1 MPTSVRLRGLFV
13 PAIVSLILIVAVGW
27 YNLFWLPSKHRYLD
41 DRNFRVLKTL
51 SEQIRL
57 GINNFDK
64 MMDNAADGGIGR
76 EKLQEYLTNV
86 APQLEKPEDEETES
100 IIGKDDYGDPP
111 RVAVVADEGTHFL
124 YIAFK
129 RSVPT
134 TNGGAEHKQV
144 KYAVRTNL
152 DKLINNVLP
161 PPNRSPFNIVLV
173 AREDGTVIFQQSLPG
188 IEVARVDLFEDEPA
202 SPKEKKG
209 EEKETVK
216 SGVEKEKLSE
226 SSRYSEVTLAGAQY
240 RLYSQ
245 PLQLSFEAID
255 SGKKGDKKEAA
266 PTSAEKWIL
275 CGLVRTDAFRSES
288 RSISYTYTLWLS
300 VAILLALTAYP
311 FLKLHLS
318 SPLERV
324 RGSDVVLIAIFVCV
338 VAAALTFIVIDVY
351 YWRYDFDQTAGA
363 HMERL
368 AEAIDNNFD
377 SEKTKAFAQLD
388 VFDAEDDLLDDLGRT
403 PSPGSTLPRL
413 TPDGRTC
420 APAWSWA
427 CRVDILKQN
436 VEQYPYLQFAS
447 WSDSDGNQ
455 RIKWTAKKSVTPFLN
470 LEKNES
476 ITYYSDVKR
485 ALTDVRNAFTEK
497 HYPISAPT
505 QGVGTQYS
513 ANTGDNITIFWKLF
527 NLQDR
532 KDKKVAGADPKD
544 VFCASLVTH
553 PISVFDAVLP
563 DGFQFAVIKSDGTVL
578 FHSDRTKNLR
588 ENFLDETDQDQEVR
602 SRVLMRA
609 SGPLVANYMGR
620 PHRLYIR
627 PMNSSGEQLW
637 TVVVFRDLKVED
649 TMNLEMLSLSSIM
662 FLLYA
667 AAIAFALV
675 LAHYALRGRI
685 AGTWL
690 WPDSRKTSTYRWLVI
705 GNGIA
710 ALLLLLLL
718 QLPAFF
724 ALLVCGFVIPMGT
737 IGCNLLL
744 LRRDNDPSSRKD
756 EAGRH
761 TATSPRWQL
770 QYVGACTT
778 LLAVAAV
785 LPCLCFAKVAFDFE
799 HKLMIARNQLGLA
812 SDIDERAKHVRRA
825 YQNIEL
831 GDVGK
836 KLLVAPGNLSAE
848 WEELPSESELAS
860 EPERKEAPF
869 FSYHHILGI
878 SINSKD
884 SNEKNFALPTCDL
897 SSSGGRQRCVELFLS
912 GSSPTYDQVSADNRY
927 LAETGSSATRTWSS
941 ASLGRRQK
949 LELKTL
955 EAGHT
960 VRTVAS
966 LWVPLHIP
974 WADWRWW
981 LGTMALMAAL
991 FGLVRWSLQRVFVL
1005 DLAAPVST
1013 ENLHTICD
1021 PGDLIAT
1028 LSMNLLVI
1036 GSESSSTIAG
1046 LINRRDVQAWDM
1058 QDVLNVAQHCAKT
1071 ADGTFFVAS
1080 STGDQVDEIIRDGRP
1095 LVLYNCEATF
1105 RTPRTNHESLVA
1117 LERVIANLGSK
1128 VVITTTVDP
1137 ALQPPTEESEHWTT
1151 LLRSF
1156 VRIELNSTLAQ
1167 RVDETVKQF
1176 DSRLSAEAYQR
1187 WLFPRRPRNQKLVLV
1202 HLAQERLVSPNSG
1215 GIVCDLMREGVVV
1228 CSRGLLAIKDSHFT
1242 EFLKSAVPSDRI
1254 KHWEGQVAGSRS
1266 DSIRTSLLVVGAGV
1280 AGFLIYT
1287 QGEVLNT
1294 WVTYAT
1300 GLAAAIPAFIRVLT
1314 MFRGK
1319 GGVEA

>member
-1 MPTSVRLRGLFV
+1 MPTSLRLRGLFV
-13 PAIVSLILIVAVGW
+13 PAIVGLILIVAVGW

-41 DRNFRVLKTL
+41 DRNFRVLRTM

-64 MMDNAADGGIGR
+64 MMDNAADAGIDR
-76 EKLQEYLTNV
+76 DNLQEYLTNV

-100 IIGKDDYGDPP
+100 IIGEDDYSDPP
-111 RVAVVADEGTHFL
+111 RVTVVADEGTHFL

-129 RSVPT
+129 RSAPT
-134 TNGGAEHKQV
+134 TKGRAERKQV

-152 DKLINNVLP
+152 ERLIRDVLP
-161 PPNRSPFNIVLV
+161 PPNRRPFNIVLV
-173 AREDGTVIFQQSLPG
+173 AREDGTVIFQDSLPG
-188 IEVARVDLFEDEPA
+188 IEVARVDMFEHESA
-202 SPKEKKG
+202 ATKEKKS

-216 SGVEKEKLSE
+216 SGVKKEELSE
-226 SSRYSEVTLAGAQY
+226 SSRYSEVTLGGARY

-245 PLQLSFEAID
+245 PLQLSFQPID
-255 SGKKGDKKEAA
+255 AGKKGDKKEAA
-266 PTSAEKWIL
+266 PAAAEKWIL
-275 CGLVRTDAFRSES
+275 CGLVRTDAFQSES
-288 RSISYTYTLWLS
+288 QSISYTYMLWLS
-300 VAILLALTAYP
+300 VAILLALAAYP
-311 FLKLHLS
+311 FVKLHLF

-324 RGSDVVLIAIFVCV
+324 HGSDVVTIAVFLCV
-338 VAAALTFIVIDVY
+338 VAAVLTFILIDVY
-351 YWRYDFDQTAGA
+351 YWRYDFDQMAGA

-368 AEAIDNNFD
+368 AEAIDNNFN

-388 VFDAEDDLLDDLGRT
+388 AFDAEDDLIDDLGRT
-403 PSPGSTLPRL
+403 PSPGSMLPRL
-413 TPDGRTC
+413 APNGRTC
-420 APAWSWA
+420 APDWRWA
-427 CRVDILKQN
+427 CRVDILKHN
-436 VEQYPYLQFAS
+436 VEQYPYLQSAS

-455 RIKWTAKKSVTPFLN
+455 RIKWTAKKGVTPFLN

-476 ITYYSDVKR
+476 TTYYSDVKR
-485 ALTDVRNAFTEK
+485 ALADVRKAFTDK

-505 QGVGTQYS
+505 QGVATRYS
-513 ANTGDNITIFWKLF
+513 PNTGDNITIFWKLF
-527 NLQDR
+527 SLH
-532 KDKKVAGADPKD
+532 DKKVAGADPKD

-620 PHRLYIR
+620 RHRLYIR

-649 TMNLEMLSLSSIM
+649 TMNLETLSLSSIM

-667 AAIAFALV
+667 AAIALALV
-675 LAHYALRGRI
+675 LANYALRGRI
-685 AGTWL
+685 SGTCL

-724 ALLVCGFVIPMGT
+724 ALLVCGFVIPMST
-737 IGCNLLL
+737 VGCNLLL
-744 LRRDNDPSSRKD
+744 LRRDNDPSSRDD
-756 EAGRH
+756 EGGRH
-761 TATSPRWQL
+761 IATSQLWQL

-778 LLAVAAV
+778 LLVVVAV

-799 HKLMIARNQLGLA
+799 HKLMIARNQLSLA
-812 SDIDERAKHVRRA
+812 SDIDERSKRVRRA

-831 GDVGK
+831 GEVGK
-836 KLLVAPGNLSAE
+836 TLVVAPGDLSAE
-848 WEELPSESELAS
+848 WDELPSESELAS

-878 SINSKD
+878 SINSQDYHAKD
-884 SNEKNFALPTCDL
+884 FALPTCDL

-927 LAETGSSATRTWSS
+927 LAETGSSTNRTWSS

-949 LELKTL
+949 LELNTL
-955 EAGHT
+955 EADHT

-966 LWVPLHIP
+966 LWAPLHIP

-981 LGTMALMAAL
+981 LGAIALMAAL
-991 FGLVRWSLQRVFVL
+991 FGLVRWSLRRIFLL
-1005 DLAAPVST
+1005 DLAAPVSP
-1013 ENLHTICD
+1013 ENFDMICD
-1021 PGDLIAT
+1021 PNSLIAK

-1036 GSESSSTIAG
+1036 GSKSSSTIAR
-1046 LINRRDVQAWDM
+1046 LIKRREVQAWDM
-1058 QDVLNVAQHCAKT
+1058 QDLLNVAQHSART

-1080 STGDQVDEIIRDGRP
+1080 STGDPVDEIIRDGRP

-1105 RTPRTNHESLVA
+1105 RTPRTNHESLMA

-1128 VVITTTVDP
+1128 VVITTTMDP
-1137 ALQPPTEESEHWTT
+1137 ALQSPAEESEHWTT

-1156 VRIELNSTLAQ
+1156 VRIELNSLPAQ
-1167 RVDETVKQF
+1167 RVDETDQQF
-1176 DSRLSAEAYQR
+1176 ESRLSAEAYQR
-1187 WLFPRRPRNQKLVLV
+1187 WLFPQRPSSQKLVLV
-1202 HLAQERLVSPNSG
+1202 HLAQEGLVSPNSG
-1215 GIVCDLMREGVVV
+1215 GSVCDLMREGVVV
-1228 CSRGLLAIKDSHFT
+1228 CSWGLLTLKDSRFA
-1242 EFLKSAVPSDRI
+1242 EFLKYAVPSRRI

-1287 QGEVLNT
+1287 QGEVFNT

-1300 GLAAAIPAFIRVLT
+1300 GLAAAIPAFIQVRRT
-1314 MFRGK
+1314 FRGK
-1319 GGVEA
+1319 GGAEA

>member
-1 MPTSVRLRGLFV
+1 MPTSVRLRGLIV
-13 PAIVSLILIVAVGW
+13 PASIGLILIVAVGW

-41 DRNFRVLKTL
+41 DRNFRVLRTL

-64 MMDNAADGGIGR
+64 MMDNAADAGICRG
-76 EKLQEYLTNV
+76 KLQEYLTNV
-86 APQLEKPEDEETES
+86 APQLEKPDDEEAES

-111 RVAVVADEGTHFL
+111 RVAVVADEGKHFL
-124 YIAFK
+124 YLAFK
-129 RSVPT
+129 RSVPA
-134 TNGGAEHKQV
+134 TNGCAERKQV

-152 DKLINNVLP
+152 DRLISNVLP
-161 PPNRSPFNIVLV
+161 PQNRSPFNIVLV
-173 AREDGTVIFQQSLPG
+173 AREDGTIIFQKSLPG
-188 IEVARVDLFEDEPA
+188 IEVAQVDMFEDESAPTE
-202 SPKEKKG
+202 EKKL

-216 SGVEKEKLSE
+216 SGVEKRKLSE
-226 SSRYSEVTLAGAQY
+226 SSRYSEITLAGARY

-245 PLQLSFEAID
+245 PLQLSFQPVD
-255 SGKKGDKKEAA
+255 TGKKGDKKEA
-266 PTSAEKWIL
+266 AEKWIL

-288 RSISYTYTLWLS
+288 QTISYTYTLWLS
-300 VAILLALTAYP
+300 VAILLALAAYP

-324 RGSDVVLIAIFVCV
+324 HGSDVVTIAVFVCV
-338 VAAALTFIVIDVY
+338 VAVVLTFILIDVY

-388 VFDAEDDLLDDLGRT
+388 AFDAENDILDDLGRT
-403 PSPGSTLPRL
+403 PSAGSTLPRL

-420 APAWSWA
+420 ATDWSWA

-436 VEQYPYLQFAS
+436 VERYPYLQFAS
-447 WSDSDGNQ
+447 WSDSEGNQ
-455 RIKWTAKKSVTPFLN
+455 RIKWTTKKSVTPFLN
-470 LEKNES
+470 LERNEAA
-476 ITYYSDVKR
+476 TYYSDVKR
-485 ALTDVRNAFTEK
+485 ALADVRKAFK
-497 HYPISAPT
+497 HSNYPFSAPT
-505 QGVGTQYS
+505 EGVGTQYS

-527 NLQDR
+527 NLHNK

-553 PISVFDAVLP
+553 PISVYGAVLP

-588 ENFLDETDQDQEVR
+588 ENFLDETDQDQDVR

-620 PHRLYIR
+620 RHRLYIR

-649 TMNLEMLSLSSIM
+649 TLNLEMLSLASIM

-667 AAIAFALV
+667 AAIALALV

-685 AGTWL
+685 SGTWL

-705 GNGIA
+705 GNAIA
-710 ALLLLLLL
+710 ALLLLFLLR
-718 QLPAFF
+718 LPAFF

-737 IGCNLLL
+737 VGCNLLFF
-744 LRRDNDPSSRKD
+744 RRDTDPSSRED
-756 EAGRH
+756 EGGRQI
-761 TATSPRWQL
+761 ATPPRWQL
-770 QYVGACTT
+770 HYVGACTT
-778 LLAVAAV
+778 LLAVVGV

-799 HKLMIARNQLGLA
+799 HKLMLARYQLGLA
-812 SDIDERAKHVRRA
+812 SDIDERAKRVRDA
-825 YQNIEL
+825 YQSIEL
-831 GDVGK
+831 GEVGK
-836 KLLVAPGNLSAE
+836 TLLVAPGDLSAE
-848 WEELPSESELAS
+848 WEELPSESEFAS
-860 EPERKEAPF
+860 EPKRKEAPF

-878 SINSKD
+878 SINSQNYNAKV
-884 SNEKNFALPTCDL
+884 FALPTCNL
-897 SSSGGRQRCVELFLS
+897 SSPEGRQRCVELFLS
-912 GSSPTYDQVSADNRY
+912 GSSPTYDQVAADNHY
-927 LAETGSSATRTWSS
+927 LAETGSSTTRTWSS
-941 ASLGRRQK
+941 ASFGRRQK
-949 LELKTL
+949 LELNTR
-955 EAGHT
+955 EADQT
-960 VRTVAS
+960 IRTVAS

-981 LGTMALMAAL
+981 LGTIALMAAL
-991 FGLVRWSLQRVFVL
+991 FVLVRWSLQRIFML
-1005 DLAAPVST
+1005 DLAAPFSP
-1013 ENLHTICD
+1013 ENLHTLCD
-1021 PGDLIAT
+1021 PSSLIAT

-1046 LINRRDVQAWDM
+1046 LKNRREVQAWDL
-1058 QDVLNVAQHCAKT
+1058 QDVLNVAQHSAKT
-1071 ADGTFFVAS
+1071 ADGAFFVSS

-1105 RTPRTNHESLVA
+1105 LTPRTNHESLVA
-1117 LERVIANLGSK
+1117 LKRVIANLGSK

-1137 ALQPPTEESEHWTT
+1137 VLQSPTEEREHWTT

-1156 VRIELNSTLAQ
+1156 VRIELNSSPAQ
-1167 RVDETVKQF
+1167 RAGERVKQF
-1176 DSRLSAEAYQR
+1176 ESRLSAEAYQR
-1187 WLFPRRPRNQKLVLV
+1187 CLFPQRPRSQKLVLV

-1215 GIVCDLMREGVVV
+1215 GIICDLMREGVVV
-1228 CSRGLLAIKDSHFT
+1228 CSWGLLTVKDSRFA
-1242 EFLKSAVPSDRI
+1242 EFLKCAVPSDSI
-1254 KHWEGQVAGSRS
+1254 KHWERQVAGSRS

-1287 QGEVLNT
+1287 QGEVFNT

-1314 MFRGK
+1314 MLRGK
-1319 GGVEA
+1319 GGAEA